1 MPGFAK
7 PTTTQTPDAL
17 LDYWLSR
24 LTGAELR
31 VALYAVR
38 RTYGFGR
45 DEDAIALDQFLHGI
59 TTRDGTVLDEGIGVS
74 RRALLYAI
82 KSLGEKG
89 LLQKARQIDR
99 EGRDT
104 TSTYRL
110 SIVDERH
117 PRPRAA
123 YGLREVNTTQVP
135 DEVFDYWLPR
145 LSDAELKV
153 LLYIVRRTLGFKK
166 AADAIKPDQFLTGIE
181 TTGGVRLDDGCGLSE
196 KHLYRAISGL
206 KEKGLIA
213 VERRVS
219 ARVGHLASVYTLIFE
234 NEAPALLR
242 VVGDPDPRL
251 RDYRDEVEPER
262 PRSLPAQGA
271 PWVSPDSTAAT
282 SSRVQKRRIAGAKR
296 SGGGVQKGPVEG
308 ASASGWGRNEDRKGY
323 ASKVASQQADLSKDS
338 QHTERQQTDDIESIG
353 HASRLIVS
361 DHERLASSEGKLTL
375 PDEVVERR
383 IIAVVTEFGDTAS
396 PRASATKAVR
406 WFHASECGAD
416 DFVALIDEAAAVVRR
431 YRPMKPIPYF
441 FTTLDGL
448 VRDTLA
454 AQGNLIADEQPG
466 DLPPIT
472 DTHPV
477 WRAVLEEVRL
487 TMTVENFNLWFASTQ
502 AVGQDGDVLR
512 VLVPTPFAKEWLAHK
527 LQGQVSGALARR
539 GYAHLRVDYVVAPLD
554 EPDARPSNRGP

>member
-89 LLQKARQIDR
+89 LLLKARQLDR

-123 YGLREVNTTQVP
+123 QGLREVNTTQVP

-181 TTGGVRLDDGCGLSE
+181 TAGGVRLDDGCGLSE

-219 ARVGHLASVYTLIFE
+219 ARVGHLASVYTLVFE
-234 NEAPALLR
+234 NDAPALLR

-251 RDYRDEVEPER
+251 RDYRDEGEPER

-271 PWVSPDSTAAT
+271 HRVSPDSTTAT
-282 SSRVQKRRIAGAKR
+282 PSRVQKRRIAGAER
-296 SGGGVQKGPVEG
+296 SGRWVQKGPVEG
-308 ASASGWGRNEDRKGY
+308 ASRSGWGRNEDGKGY
-323 ASKVASQQADLSKDS
+323 ASKVAPQQADLSKDR
-338 QHTERQQTDDIESIG
+338 QQTERQQTDAIDSIG
-353 HASRLIVS
+353 HASRSIVP
-361 DHERLASSEGKLTL
+361 DHERPASSEGETAR

-383 IIAVVTEFGDTAS
+383 IIAVVAEFGDTAS
-396 PRASATKAVR
+396 PRASVTKAVR
-406 WFHASECGAD
+406 WFHASACGAD

-431 YRPMKPIPYF
+431 YRPTKPMPYF

-487 TMTVENFNLWFASTQ
+487 TMTVENFNLWFTSTQ

-512 VLVPTPFAKEWLAHK
+512 VQVPTPFAKEWLAHK

-539 GYAHLRVDYVVAPLD
+539 GYAHLRVNYVVAPLD
-554 EPDARPSNRGP
+554 EPESRPSTGAP

>member
-89 LLQKARQIDR
+89 LLQKARQLDR

-104 TSTYRL
+104 TSTYRV

-181 TTGGVRLDDGCGLSE
+181 TAGGVRLDDGCGLSE

-219 ARVGHLASVYTLIFE
+219 ARVGHLASVYTLVFE
-234 NEAPALLR
+234 NDTPALLR

-251 RDYRDEVEPER
+251 RDYRDEVKPDR
-262 PRSLPAQGA
+262 PLSLPAPGA
-271 PWVSPDSTAAT
+271 HWVSPDSTAAT
-282 SSRVQKRRIAGAKR
+282 LSRVQKRRIAGAKR
-296 SGGGVQKGPVEG
+296 SGRGVQKGPVEG
-308 ASASGWGRNEDRKGY
+308 ASGSGWGCNEDRKGY

-353 HASRLIVS
+353 HTSRSIVS
-361 DHERLASSEGKLTL
+361 DHERLASSEGKATL

-383 IIAVVTEFGDTAS
+383 IIAVVAEFGDTAS
-396 PRASATKAVR
+396 PLASATKAVR
-406 WFHASECGAD
+406 WFHASECEAN

-448 VRDTLA
+448 VRETLST
-454 AQGNLIADEQPG
+454 QGNLIADEQPS

-472 DTHPV
+472 ETHPV
-477 WRAVLEEVRL
+477 WRAVLEDVRL
-487 TMTVENFNLWFASTQ
+487 TLTVENFNLWFTTTQ
-502 AVGQDGDVLR
+502 VVAQDGDVLR
-512 VLVPTPFAKEWLAHK
+512 VMVPTPFAKDWLEHK
-527 LQGQVSGALARR
+527 LQGQITGALARH
-539 GYAHLRVDYVVAPLD
+539 GYAHMRVEYVVALLD
-554 EPDARPSNRGP
+554 EPDARPSKRTP